1 MLIFIGYDSRS
12 KGYKWYNP
20 RNSKIIIKRDVEF
33 DEANSWDWSS
43 PKEVGIFFPLSL
55 KMRSKQ
61 MKLTPSSMEQ
71 VQVKEY
77 KAKGAFEKYIMSQK
91 R

>member
-43 PKEVGIFFPLSL
+43 PKEVGLFFFFFFVPFLEDEELASEVNTIINGTSSSEGVQGKRSL
-55 KMRSKQ
+55 
-61 MKLTPSSMEQ
+61 
-71 VQVKEY
+71 
-77 KAKGAFEKYIMSQK
+77 
-91 R
+91 